1 MQLCSTTINEE
12 VGIKFHISHKVHK
25 VMMRYLTEDIMKP
38 YGLSELEPN
47 VFLNLQQ
54 TTRESFSELSVSKRS
69 EVVDDFLT
77 WELRLPYKKIN
88 DSDSYLESYLEYFFL
103 GAAEV
108 FSSYGVSNDAV
119 FAVKERVEK
128 EVLGKEEYEYVETY
142 TSKVDTSKYD
152 F

>member
-69 EVVDDFLT
+69 EVVEMTMADIEKLVG
-77 WELRLPYKKIN
+77 KK
-88 DSDSYLESYLEYFFL
+88 
-103 GAAEV
+103 
-108 FSSYGVSNDAV
+108 
-119 FAVKERVEK
+119 VKVVK
-128 EVLGKEEYEYVETY
+128 
-142 TSKVDTSKYD
+142 
-152 F
+152 